1 MNRHIINISEGMGYA
16 KPMVTRFSSGFDT
29 VAFVIDTKED
39 ISHCAFALAVSA
51 GGDCFM
57 LTEDGEAL
65 VRGEENQKLCVEWS
79 IGREITA
86 KDGIVIYQLIAYT
99 GDENGNNESIWY
111 SPEGRLVV
119 GESIELTE
127 YEAAQI
133 GSQPSVVMQIL
144 SKMHNCEANIEKLEK
159 DAQAHASAKILD
171 HPDKSV
177 TPEKLSDSLAEI
189 LNGAATKDY
198 VTSQTNPLSERL
210 DEAENKDVVFDGK
223 ISELERGFESVCGTL
238 DKALEYGEDG
248 IRRLDVLE
256 TKAEDID
263 NRVEKCENNIDT
275 TLIFDSCEGD
285 DIKIDGTSVQ
295 KLGLISVFGKS
306 VYEIDEE
313 FVFSPDNPADIKHI
327 DIGQKIGIDVKTK
340 NLFDVDKFV
349 ELIGIYCPTVE
360 RVVTDGRNCI
370 KFEADDLFRK
380 DFSAAFKF
388 NKNKQY
394 TFSMD
399 IKFAEKMTGRDD
411 DYVCKFYIGFLY
423 GDEKPEEANITQ
435 TPAGMAISN
444 RRAGAY
450 KSALTKSFGRV
461 SVTSTNAVPLAG
473 IGFSYSD
480 RGYWYIDLDSIQIE
494 EGSEFTGYTPYH
506 CNSDTVTVPVAL
518 RGVPVTSHGNY
529 TDSSGTQWIADE
541 INFDEGYYIRRV
553 QEFYPGD
560 IYNIMDYGTTDDGRT
575 IFFGEGWVDGEFEC
589 LPYGGLC
596 NIAKN
601 NHIHNIKNGDWVFS
615 LFNSS
620 DDLCTY
626 TIYGPADS
634 ESDFEEKAKKAVYL
648 LPLITPEKIIID
660 SADDIVLPKLYT
672 YKPSTCITNNE
683 GAYMTFSYVANSQK
697 YIDDRLERLTQELAT
712 LQKHIIK

>member
-177 TPEKLSDSLAEI
+177 TPEKLSDALAEI

-210 DEAENKDVVFDGK
+210 DEAQADIDNCKNRVDKLEMDYADTSETAHEAWNYAVESSHSLSNLGMTVSSIGNNLEKCKENAVPTMIVSSAQGEYIK
-223 ISELERGFESVCGTL
+223 IDDSSELEMSL
-238 DKALEYGEDG
+238 NSIY
-248 IRRLDVLE
+248 
-256 TKAEDID
+256 
-263 NRVEKCENNIDT
+263 
-275 TLIFDSCEGD
+275 
-285 DIKIDGTSVQ
+285 
-295 KLGLISVFGKS
+295 GKS
-306 VYEIDEE
+306 VYTDGEE
-313 FVFSPDNPADIKHI
+313 LDLSPDNPANIEHI
-327 DIGQKIGIDVKTK
+327 EPGQEIGIDVKTK
-340 NLFDVDKFV
+340 NLFDTEKFI
-349 ELIGIYCPTVE
+349 ELIKSYD
-360 RVVTDGRNCI
+360 VTAFEETLEGRRCI
-370 KFEADDLFRK
+370 RFNIQALYKK
-380 DFSAAFKF
+380 DFSSAISLG
-388 NKNKQY
+388 KNKIY
-394 TFSMD
+394 TWSMD
-399 IKFAEKMTGRDD
+399 VKFAMKKNEMSQNDCWFSFGWLYNNEVATETN
-411 DYVCKFYIGFLY
+411 IGNTVFQVPL
-423 GDEKPEEANITQ
+423 K
-435 TPAGMAISN
+435 N
-444 RRAGAY
+444 RRQIHSMY
-450 KSALTKSFGRV
+450 DFNSFGKI
-461 SVTSTNAVPLAG
+461 SVTSYLSNNTCATGVA
-473 IGFSYSD
+473 FSYND

-494 EGSEFTGYTPYH
+494 EGGEISEYTPYRY
-506 CNSDTVTVPVAL
+506 NGGKVTSPIQL
-518 RGVPVTSHGNY
+518 RGVPVTSNGNY
-529 TDSSGTQWIADE
+529 TDSSGMQWIADE
-541 INFDEGYYIRRV
+541 INFDNKYYIKRV
-553 QEFYPGD
+553 KEFYPSD
-560 IYNIMDYGTTDDGRT
+560 IFNIMEYDTADDGRT
-575 IFFGEGWVDGEFEC
+575 IFLGEGKTGGEFEC

-601 NHIHNIKNGDWVFS
+601 NHLHSHKDDDWIFT
-615 LFNSS
+615 LITTP
-620 DDLCTY
+620 DGLCTY
-626 TIYGPADS
+626 TISGPAS
-634 ESDFEEKAKKAVYL
+634 SVSDFEEKAKTAVYL
-648 LPLITPEKIIID
+648 LPLIKPEKIYMD
-660 SADDIVLPKLYT
+660 LSEDVKLPVLKSYT
-672 YKPSTCITNNE
+672 PTTCIKNDKDICM
-683 GAYMTFSYVANSQK
+683 GFSYVADTKN
-697 YIDDRLERLTQELAT
+697 YIDKKINDISQMIAILGSQV
-712 LQKHIIK
+712 IG